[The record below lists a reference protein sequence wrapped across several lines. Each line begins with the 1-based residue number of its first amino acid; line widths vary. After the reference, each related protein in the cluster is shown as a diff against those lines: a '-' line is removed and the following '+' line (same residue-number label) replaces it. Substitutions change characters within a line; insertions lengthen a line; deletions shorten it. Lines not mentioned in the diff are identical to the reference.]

1 MNVIAKQ
8 QELVNFIWSIANLLR
23 GTYRPPQYRRVM
35 IPMIVL
41 RRLDCVL
48 EDSKAGIVEEFQ
60 ALQARK
66 YEAATVET
74 IIKQKFKVPFF
85 NTSKYTFRSLLGD
98 PNQLAVNFGH
108 YLKSFS
114 AEARAILEH
123 FEFEKE
129 IEKLDK
135 ANLLFKVVQAFTSAD
150 IDLHPSRVPNHQMG
164 YVFEELVRKFN
175 EQANEEAGDHFTPRE
190 VIRLM
195 VHVLFQ
201 PDDAMLT
208 KRGIIRTLYDPCC
221 GTGGMLTLA
230 EEYVEHF
237 TGGARLKVY
246 GQEYNDESFAI
257 CGSDIMIKSAEAD
270 TSHIVFG
277 DTLGDGKTRD
287 GFPDAKFHY
296 MLANPPFGVE
306 WKKEADIV
314 EAEHNNLGFA
324 GRFGPGLPRIN
335 DGSLLFLLHM
345 MSKMK
350 PAGNEK
356 GQEKGQESDGCRIGI
371 VFNGSPLFTGDA
383 GSGESEIRR
392 WIIENDYLEAIIAL
406 PDQMFYNTGI
416 YTYVWIVTNRKLPH
430 RQGKV
435 QLINASGLSEKMKKS
450 LGNKRNLMTDAQI
463 DQVVNLYAHFSA
475 EGEAAEHVRIF
486 NNQDFAFIK
495 LTVERPLRLNFA
507 LSDERIQRATECSAY
522 QSLIE
527 SKKRKDTAGIE
538 ADRQAGQALQAAI
551 VKVLGALQA
560 KHSAKL
566 WKDRAEFAKLF
577 DAAFKKADCKL
588 PTPLRKALISA
599 LGERD
604 ETANICREKD
614 AQGGAPE
621 ADPELRDT
629 ENVPYVPFLPQVSE
643 GGAAFPL
650 PVPVKYGANPDLSEL
665 LAIVQPHC
673 QDYIR
678 REVLPHVS
686 DAWVDWSK
694 TKIGFEIPFNRHF
707 YQYTPPRPLADIAA
721 DIRALEADI
730 VKLLG
735 EVAV

>member
-8 QELVNFIWSIANLLR
+8 QELVNFIWGIANLLR

-35 IPMIVL
+35 IPLIVL

-48 EDSKAGIVEEFQ
+48 EDTKAGVVEEV
-60 ALQARK
+60 ARLQARE
-66 YEAATVET
+66 YDAATVES

-85 NTSKYTFRSLLGD
+85 NTSKYTFRTLLGD
-98 PNQLAVNFGH
+98 PNQLATNLPH

-114 AEARAILEH
+114 KEARDILEH

-129 IEKLDK
+129 VEKLDK
-135 ANLLFKVVQAFTSAD
+135 ANLLFKVMQEFTKAE
-150 IDLHPSRVPNHQMG
+150 IDLHPARVPNHMMG

-201 PDDAMLT
+201 PDDATLT
-208 KRGIIRTLYDPCC
+208 TPGIVRTLYDPCC

-230 EEYVEHF
+230 EEYVEQF

-277 DTLGDGKTRD
+277 DTLGDGKTKD

-306 WKKEADIV
+306 WKKEADV
-314 EAEHNNLGFA
+314 VQAEHGNLGFA

-350 PAGNEK
+350 SVADGGE
-356 GQEKGQESDGCRIGI
+356 GCRIGV

-392 WIIENDYLEAIIAL
+392 WIIENDCLEAVIAL

-416 YTYVWIVTNRKLPH
+416 YTYIWVVTNRKLPH
-430 RQGKV
+430 RRGKV
-435 QLINASGLSEKMKKS
+435 QLINASGRYEKMKKS
-450 LGNKRNLMTDAQI
+450 LGNKRNVMTEAHI
-463 DQVVNLYAHFSA
+463 EQVARLYADFKA
-475 EGEAAEHVRIF
+475 DGAAADVVRIF
-486 NNQDFAFIK
+486 DNQSFAYIK
-495 LTVERPLRLNFA
+495 LTVERPLRLNFQFTP
-507 LSDERIQRATECSAY
+507 ERINKVKAAGAFTA
-522 QSLIE
+522 LAE
-527 SKKRKDTAGIE
+527 SKKRKDMAGIDADVE
-538 ADRQAGQALQAAI
+538 AGKQEQAAI
-551 VKVLGALQA
+551 VKVLEALAA
-560 KHSAKL
+560 KHGQPL
-566 WKDRAEFAKLF
+566 YKDRAEFSKLL
-577 DAAFKKADCKL
+577 DAAFKKANHKL
-588 PTPLRKALISA
+588 PTALRKAIVSA
-599 LGERD
+599 LSERD
-604 ETANICREKD
+604 ETAAICREKD
-614 AQGGAPE
+614 AKDGAPE
-621 ADPELRDT
+621 PDADLRDT
-629 ENVPYVPFLPQVSE
+629 ENVPYPSR
-643 GGAAFPL
+643 FPL
-650 PVPVKYGANPDLSEL
+650 PVPLKYGDKPDLTDL
-665 LAIVQPHC
+665 LALVTDHC
-673 QDYIR
+673 NAYFE
-678 REVLPHVS
+678 REVRPHVP
-686 DAWVDWSK
+686 DAWVDYSK
-694 TKIGFEIPFNRHF
+694 TKIGCEIPFNRHF
-707 YQYTPPRPLADIAA
+707 YQYVPPRPLAEIAA
-721 DIRALEADI
+721 DIRALESEI